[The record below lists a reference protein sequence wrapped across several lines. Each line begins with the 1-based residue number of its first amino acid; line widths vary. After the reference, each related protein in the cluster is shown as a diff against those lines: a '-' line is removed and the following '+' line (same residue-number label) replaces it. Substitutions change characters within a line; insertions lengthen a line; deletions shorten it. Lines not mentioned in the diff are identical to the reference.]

1 MHICTQYFYFH
12 ATAFVQSTVE
22 LIWWEAAAAVAGGGG
37 HYAKLLAQIK
47 FKTRT
52 FSKLDSLR
60 REYHVSSKAVNVS
73 YNHHLPVD
81 V

>member
-1 MHICTQYFYFH
+1 MPNSWLKVSSLSIT
-12 ATAFVQSTVE
+12 
-22 LIWWEAAAAVAGGGG
+22 
-37 HYAKLLAQIK
+37 

-52 FSKLDSLR
+52 FSKQDSLG

-73 YNHHLPVD
+73 YNHLPVD

>member
-1 MHICTQYFYFH
+1 HLTMHICTQYFYFH

-22 LIWWEAAAAVAGGGG
+22 LIWWEAGGTMPNSWL
-37 HYAKLLAQIK
+37 KVSSLSIT

-52 FSKLDSLR
+52 FSKQDSLG

-73 YNHHLPVD
+73 YNHLPVD